1 MLAAGGVSTTAKPAI
16 LCFCIYPPYVYLDPA
31 YDASMMDDLYRKDLD
46 AEEFNRY
53 FNGQDVELAT
63 ALATSFLEPDRSTS
77 NSTRTGDCDLGLSGF
92 FYTSYRTKCD
102 CALTDPLQPGD
113 AADFANICCLDFSHP
128 YDRDGFSFV
137 TKMSARETD
146 LLASI
151 ASNFNIA
158 TLTLICLLVL
168 AIFVSGHII
177 WAVERGTNSGM
188 FPRAYLDG
196 VDDGLWWSVSTMTT
210 VGYGDKAP
218 ITATGRCLGVAWMIV
233 GLLIFGI
240 FNAVF
245 TSALTSAH
253 VKYVILVPSYVS
265 QYDGNLNTHDI
276 LPICTLGSYEKG
288 ILMGYGID
296 EADIR
301 VDGIGTCYRLLNAS
315 TSPPS
320 RPNHIGS
327 VFYDRRFLLTDA
339 LPNVYAELYPG
350 AGPPPLTTI
359 SPGVVVNSALQVRRL
374 AAVLPK
380 GSNLTH
386 IINMG
391 LDTLAD
397 GLTVYSNA
405 APEFENGWTLAEC
418 QDKYLGRSNNLY
430 EPLHVEY
437 PNIARKSTLTSWS
450 GDISIITFTV
460 AVTVLFLTV
469 QIIGHWRTH
478 FPVRKVLP
486 GEEEMPPYV
495 KGQSDIGGAGDNMAK
510 MEYEMAEMRKTLQ
523 RVLQSQQHLDERLST
538 PGHIGH
544 GKLKA
549 LTLLAPE
556 EK

>member
-137 TKMSARETD
+137 TKMSA
-146 LLASI
+146 L
-151 ASNFNIA
+151 
-158 TLTLICLLVL
+158 
-168 AIFVSGHII
+168 
-177 WAVERGTNSGM
+177 ERGTNSGM

-253 VKYVILVPSYVS
+253 VKTSY
-265 QYDGNLNTHDI
+265 
-276 LPICTLGSYEKG
+276 
-288 ILMGYGID
+288 
-296 EADIR
+296 
-301 VDGIGTCYRLLNAS
+301 
-315 TSPPS
+315 
-320 RPNHIGS
+320 
-327 VFYDRRFLLTDA
+327 
-339 LPNVYAELYPG
+339 
-350 AGPPPLTTI
+350 
-359 SPGVVVNSALQVRRL
+359 
-374 AAVLPK
+374 
-380 GSNLTH
+380 
-386 IINMG
+386 
-391 LDTLAD
+391 
-397 GLTVYSNA
+397 
-405 APEFENGWTLAEC
+405 
-418 QDKYLGRSNNLY
+418 
-430 EPLHVEY
+430 
-437 PNIARKSTLTSWS
+437 
-450 GDISIITFTV
+450 
-460 AVTVLFLTV
+460 
-469 QIIGHWRTH
+469 
-478 FPVRKVLP
+478 
-486 GEEEMPPYV
+486 
-495 KGQSDIGGAGDNMAK
+495 
-510 MEYEMAEMRKTLQ
+510 
-523 RVLQSQQHLDERLST
+523 
-538 PGHIGH
+538 
-544 GKLKA
+544 
-549 LTLLAPE
+549 
-556 EK
+556 